1 MVSYLRSVMHPW
13 KAKKKKKKSKGSNRY
28 AGLATTHGI
37 IWRKNF
43 HVISTMGR
51 N

>member
-13 KAKKKKKKSKGSNRY
+13 KAKKKTSKGSNRY

-43 HVISTMGR
+43 HVINTMGKFHD
-51 N
+51 